1 MTLKKALLCSTLIA
15 AAPAIAEEK
24 RELDAHMHGHGALNI
39 ALDGETLALELIAPG
54 FDIVGFEHAAESD
67 ADKAAVDAGLA
78 KLSDPVSLFG
88 VPTAA
93 NCTVTSA
100 EAELHSEDE
109 HHEDEHDDHAHDDH
123 DDHGDKHDDHDHDKE
138 HAEHDDHDH
147 EEHEKEHAD
156 HDEHDHDKEEHAEHD
171 AHDHDAHD
179 HGDEATH
186 SEFHAEYALT
196 CANPAELTSL
206 SLAYFAQFPNAEEL
220 EVQLVTDAGAT
231 KVEVTADA
239 SVVTL
244 N

>member
-1 MTLKKALLCSTLIA
+1 MTLKKVLLCSTLIA

-39 ALDGETLALELIAPG
+39 ALDGDMLALELIAPG

-67 ADKAAVDAGLA
+67 ADKAAVEAGLA

-88 VPTAA
+88 VPAAA
-93 NCTVTSA
+93 NCAVTTA

-123 DDHGDKHDDHDHDKE
+123 DDHGDKHDHDKE
-138 HAEHDDHDH
+138 HAEHAEHDH

-156 HDEHDHDKEEHAEHD
+156 HDEHDHDKEEHADHD
-171 AHDHDAHD
+171 DHDHDAHD

-206 SLAYFAQFPNAEEL
+206 SLTYFTQFPNAEEL

-231 KVEVTADA
+231 KVEATADA
-239 SVVTL
+239 PVVTL